1 MGSQK
6 QNKISMDVAT
16 DHSNS
21 SSLDYSLSFTSLVC
35 IDPPNHQSN
44 KDQSPHDSNKS
55 SPPDSGGG
63 HLLPLEFLLKSRP
76 PSLGGDGERKLNG
89 EVRNQGKR
97 ETMGS
102 KLSFGRKLLRSFVSP
117 CRECRVVKPS
127 TVKAPA
133 KHHGP
138 FEGGSEAIGDGKDAN
153 IFLAKSMVFITWAKT
168 RFWSNGFAQI
178 SALFEAC
185 LAASHGFA

>member
-1 MGSQK
+1 
-6 QNKISMDVAT
+6 MDVAT

-21 SSLDYSLSFTSLVC
+21 LSLDYSLSFTSLVC

-44 KDQSPHDSNKS
+44 KDQSPHASNKS
-55 SPPDSGGG
+55 SRPDSGGG

-89 EVRNQGKR
+89 EVRNQGNDDSSYSNVGVIHQHLKGVLR
-97 ETMGS
+97 RSEMG
-102 KLSFGRKLLRSFVSP
+102 RTP
-117 CRECRVVKPS
+117 TPS
-127 TVKAPA
+127 
-133 KHHGP
+133 
-138 FEGGSEAIGDGKDAN
+138 SLI
-153 IFLAKSMVFITWAKT
+153 AKSMVFIPWAKT

-185 LAASHGFA
+185 LAAPHGFAM

>member
-1 MGSQK
+1 MRKIKVKNKHPNIPWNKVDKYITPLSMGSQK

-55 SPPDSGGG
+55 SRPDSGGG

-76 PSLGGDGERKLNG
+76 PSLGGDGKRKWNG
-89 EVRNQGKR
+89 EVRNQGKIYGVHP
-97 ETMGS
+97 MGEDPV
-102 KLSFGRKLLRSFVSP
+102 L
-117 CRECRVVKPS
+117 VKWLCP
-127 TVKAPA
+127 
-133 KHHGP
+133 
-138 FEGGSEAIGDGKDAN
+138 D
-153 IFLAKSMVFITWAKT
+153 L
-168 RFWSNGFAQI
+168 

-185 LAASHGFA
+185 LAASHGFAL

>member
-6 QNKISMDVAT
+6 QNKISMDVTT

-55 SPPDSGGG
+55 SRPDSGGG
-63 HLLPLEFLLKSRP
+63 DHLLPLEFLSKSRP
-76 PSLGGDGERKLNG
+76 PSLSGDGERKLNG

-102 KLSFGRKLLRSFVSP
+102 KPWFGRKLLRSFVSP

-133 KHHGP
+133 KHHGR
-138 FEGGSEAIGDGKDAN
+138 IK
-153 IFLAKSMVFITWAKT
+153 L
-168 RFWSNGFAQI
+168 
-178 SALFEAC
+178 
-185 LAASHGFA
+185 H

>member
-55 SPPDSGGG
+55 SRPDSGGG

-76 PSLGGDGERKLNG
+76 PSLGGDGERKWNG

-102 KLSFGRKLLRSFVSP
+102 KPSFGRKLLRSFVSP

-133 KHHGP
+133 KHHGRIK
-138 FEGGSEAIGDGKDAN
+138 FN
-153 IFLAKSMVFITWAKT
+153 
-168 RFWSNGFAQI
+168 
-178 SALFEAC
+178 
-185 LAASHGFA
+185 